1 MNKTPRS
8 ILIAPDKFKGSLGA
22 SEVARAIG
30 EGISSV
36 LPELDILYQPMA
48 DGGDGSIDLL
58 HELWELTAHQV
69 EVHDPLF
76 RPIQARYYTSRDAAF
91 VEMAQASGLALLHEA
106 ERNCLH
112 TTSLG
117 TGELIQDA
125 VRRGFKRINLFIGG
139 SATNDAAMG
148 IASALGYTFLDING
162 QPLSPIGGN
171 LGQVNRI
178 QGCEQ
183 ATAIR
188 DLDIQIVCDVNNPF
202 YGKNGA
208 AHVYGPQKG
217 ADEATVEL
225 LDAGLLHMDTVFQQ
239 SGLGSVQSLPGAGAA
254 GGVGGGMS
262 ALFGAQLTAGIDLF
276 IKMFD
281 LEKKVQ
287 QADVIIT
294 GEGRL
299 DSQSFQGKVVGGML
313 RLCQQYQK
321 PLIVICGQQQL
332 DEVKYDTNTLSQVL
346 SLLDYAPSVEEAMA
360 QPAQYLRLIGAGLD
374 LGS

>member
-1 MNKTPRS
+1 MYKTPQS
-8 ILIAPDKFKGSLGA
+8 ILIAPDKFKGSLRA

-30 EGISSV
+30 EGILSV
-36 LPELDILYQPMA
+36 RPELEILYQPMA

-69 EVHDPLF
+69 EVNDPLF
-76 RPIQARYYTSRDAAF
+76 RPIQACYYTSRDAAF
-91 VEMAQASGLALLHEA
+91 VEMAPASGLALLQIE
-106 ERNCLH
+106 ERNCLA

-117 TGELIQDA
+117 TGELILDA
-125 VRRGFKRINLFIGG
+125 VRRGFQRINLFIGG

-148 IASALGYTFLDING
+148 IASALGYAFLDING
-162 QPLSPIGGN
+162 RPLSPIGGN
-171 LGQVNRI
+171 LGRVNRI
-178 QGCEQ
+178 AGSEQ
-183 ATAIR
+183 ASAIR

-202 YGKNGA
+202 YGENGA

-217 ADEATVEL
+217 ADEATIDH
-225 LDAGLLHMDTVFQQ
+225 LDAGLRHIDGIFQQ
-239 SGLGSVQSLPGAGAA
+239 AGLGSVQTLPGAGAA

-281 LEKKVQ
+281 LEQKVQ
-287 QADVIIT
+287 QADVVIT

-313 RLCQQYQK
+313 RLCQEYQK

-346 SLLDYAPSVEEAMA
+346 SLLEYAPSVEEAMA
-360 QPAQYLRLIGAGLD
+360 QPAKFLRLIGADLD

>member
-1 MNKTPRS
+1 MYKTPQS
-8 ILIAPDKFKGSLGA
+8 ILIAPDKFKGSLRA
-22 SEVARAIG
+22 SEVARSIG

-91 VEMAQASGLALLHEA
+91 VEMASASGLALLNEA

-117 TGELIQDA
+117 TGELILDA
-125 VRRGFKRINLFIGG
+125 VRRGFQRINLFIGG

-162 QPLSPIGGN
+162 QPLLPIGGN

-178 QGCEQ
+178 QGSEQ
-183 ATAIR
+183 AAAIR

-217 ADEATVEL
+217 ADEATIEH
-225 LDAGLLHMDTVFQQ
+225 LDAGLRQIDAVFQQ

-313 RLCQQYQK
+313 RLCQEYRK
-321 PLIVICGQQQL
+321 PLIVICGQQDL
-332 DEVKYDTNTLSQVL
+332 KGVDYDSVTLCRVV
-346 SLLDYAPSVEEAMA
+346 SLLDYATTVDEAIDQA
-360 QPAQYLRLIGAGLD
+360 ARYLRLIGENLD

>member
-1 MNKTPRS
+1 MPKTPQS
-8 ILIAPDKFKGSLGA
+8 ILIAPDKFKGSLRA

-91 VEMAQASGLALLHEA
+91 VEMASASGLALLHET

-148 IASALGYTFLDING
+148 IASALGYTFLDKKG
-162 QPLSPIGGN
+162 QLLSPIGKN
-171 LGQVNRI
+171 LGRVNRI
-178 QGCEQ
+178 QGSEQ
-183 ATAIR
+183 ATATR

-217 ADEATVEL
+217 ADEATVEF

-239 SGLGSVQSLPGAGAA
+239 SGFRSVQTLAGAGAA

-313 RLCQQYQK
+313 RLCQHYQK
-321 PLIVICGQQQL
+321 PLIVICGQHQL
-332 DEVKYDTNTLSQVL
+332 EEMEYDTATLSWVV
-346 SLLDYAPSVEEAMA
+346 SLLEYAPSVDEAIDQA
-360 QPAQYLRLIGAGLD
+360 ARYLRLIGADLD